1 MRHQLNVRGKFKVE
15 HFRKGQKIW
24 EGEIPNGVTNEG
36 KNYILNAGFDGGTPF
51 SEWNI
56 GLIDLTG
63 FSALAAGDNYDN
75 IDQAGNGW
83 DEFTDYTD
91 PANSD
96 SAVTRPVWTNGA
108 AASQSM
114 TNSSPVVF
122 DITDTG
128 TVKGIFLVAGA
139 NADTKGDHTSG
150 TGHKLWCT
158 ALFTS
163 GDRAVINGDSLRIS
177 YTVGA

>member
-1 MRHQLNVRGKFKVE
+1 MYQKLNVRGRFKVE
-15 HFRKGQKIW
+15 CFREGKKIW
-24 EGEIPNGVTNEG
+24 EEEFPNGVTNEG
-36 KNYILNAGFDGGTPF
+36 KNYILNAGFDAGTPF
-51 SEWNI
+51 TEWNL

-63 FSALAAGDNYDN
+63 YSALAAADTYDN
-75 IDQAGNGW
+75 IDQVGNGW
-83 DEFTDYTD
+83 DEFVDYTD
-91 PANSD
+91 PANAD
-96 SAVTRPVWTNGA
+96 SAVTRPIWTNGTSTA
-108 AASQSM
+108 QSI

-128 TVKGIFLVAGA
+128 TVKGVFVCAGA

-163 GDRAVINGDSLRIS
+163 GDRAVVNGDSLRIS